1 MNSSSQTLMLHRLE
15 HSLSLEAIT
24 RLARNSGGFQRV
36 RKITPQAFLQA
47 CCLMTLSNLCSLT
60 TWAITLGGLM
70 QTTLTKQA
78 LAKRLNT
85 ACVQFLR
92 QSLFAALASTSQLQ
106 PQIARGTFRS
116 FRRVLLQDSTTLALP
131 ARLAA
136 IFPGSG
142 NQHHRQTAALKIQTT
157 YDALHEQFVHFAL
170 TRFTRNDQAA
180 SGDILEIV
188 RPGDLVLRDLGY
200 FVLDIFAKLK
210 AFEVVFLSRYR
221 HGTALYRP
229 DGTLIDLLA
238 VLRQQGALDTT
249 VLIGTRHRL
258 PVRLVAIPVPTE
270 VANARRRALRHNR
283 NRSVHPSAEHLALL
297 DWELFITTVSP
308 ETWTANMVGAVYGV
322 RWRIEII
329 FKAWKQHLHL
339 PHFPN
344 ASQTQIEVLILA
356 KLLWISLFQ
365 VYIFR
370 SWALAVAQQTP
381 RVLSLLKVTQ
391 FLTNHFWLILV
402 TLRRPDGI
410 QQLEAQIVTHCT
422 YDRRTRLNYEE
433 MFATLFLS

>member
-15 HSLSLEAIT
+15 HSFSLEAIT
-24 RLARNSGGFQRV
+24 TLAIRSGFFQRV
-36 RKITPQAFLQA
+36 RKITPQAFLHA
-47 CCLMTLSNLCSLT
+47 CCLMTLSNICSLT
-60 TWAITLGGLM
+60 TWAITLGGLT

-85 ACVQFLR
+85 TCVRFLR

-106 PQIARGTFRS
+106 TQIALGTFRS
-116 FRRVLLQDSTTLALP
+116 FRRVLLQDSTALALP

-170 TRFTRNDQAA
+170 TQFTRNDQAA

-200 FVLDIFAKLK
+200 FALDIFAKLT
-210 AFEVVFLSRYR
+210 AFEVFFLSRYR

-229 DGTLIDLLA
+229 DGTPIDLLA
-238 VLRQQGALDTT
+238 VLRQQGTLDTP
-249 VLIGTRHRL
+249 VLVGTRHRL
-258 PVRLVAIPVPTE
+258 PVRLVAIPVPAQ

-283 NRSVHPSAEHLALL
+283 NRSVRPSAEHLALL
-297 DWELFITTVSP
+297 DWELFLTTVPP

-329 FKAWKQHLHL
+329 FKTWKQHLHL
-339 PHFPN
+339 PHFTN
-344 ASQTQIEVLILA
+344 ASQTQIEVVILA
-356 KLLWISLFQ
+356 KLLCISLFH

-370 SWALAVAQQTP
+370 SWAQAIAQQTH

-410 QQLEAQIVTHCT
+410 QQLEAQIMTHCT

-433 MFATLFLS
+433 MFTSLF